1 MTLGHGGGALA
12 VPPPRSRGRRR
23 APRKLNALAV
33 ARFAAIACLTAGVGF
48 LLYTGYRI
56 WDPGAHAAQRQMT
69 AKLHHEWSA
78 QPAGSPPALAV
89 TTGQPFATIRIPAFG
104 AHWQFPIVEGTTLAQ
119 LATGPGH
126 VTGTALP
133 GAPGN
138 FAVAAH
144 DITAG
149 NPFLHLGSLR
159 RGDAVIIQTADGTYR
174 YAVGSEK
181 VVRYTD
187 TAVVAPVPGHPGV
200 PPAGRYITLITC
212 TPVTLEFTPWRI
224 VVTGTLV
231 SASLKS

>member
-1 MTLGHGGGALA
+1 MTFGHGGGALA

-33 ARFAAIACLTAGVGF
+33 ARFAAFACLAAGVGF

-69 AKLHHEWSA
+69 AKLHHAWSA
-78 QPAGSPPALAV
+78 EPAGPPPPIVL

-104 AHWQFPIVEGTTLAQ
+104 ANWQFSIVEGTALAQ

-126 VTGTALP
+126 VTGTAMP
-133 GAPGN
+133 GALGN

-159 RGDAVIIQTADGTYR
+159 SGDAVIIQDADGTYQ
-174 YAVGSEK
+174 YSVTSEK
-181 VVRYTD
+181 VVHYTD
-187 TAVVAPVPGHPGV
+187 TAVIYPVPDHLAVKPT
-200 PPAGRYITLITC
+200 AQYITLITC
-212 TPVTLEFTPWRI
+212 TPVTLDFTPWRI
-224 VVTGTLV
+224 VVTGKLVKTTLR
-231 SASLKS
+231 